1 MSQTLAVNM
10 VNQALLLVLVIAGPV
25 LLVSMLV
32 GFVISILQATTQ
44 IQDQMISFVPKIL
57 AVFLT
62 LIVFFPLFIRLMID
76 FTTRVFGQFPA
87 IMQ

>member
-1 MSQTLAVNM
+1 MSSALAINM
-10 VNQALLLVLVIAGPV
+10 VNQALLMVLVIAGPV
-25 LLVSMLV
+25 LIVSLLV

-62 LIVFFPLFIRLMID
+62 LIVFFPLFIRLMTD
-76 FTTRVFGQFPA
+76 FTIRVFGQFSA